1 MEIWNNVFLN
11 VNIIS
16 LKQDNNSSSN
26 NDLHL
31 AANESESD
39 DDESIRHDEVICR
52 TAKSVSLKHISNTW
66 TSSNKW

>member
-1 MEIWNNVFLN
+1 

-52 TAKSVSLKHISNTW
+52 TAKSVSLKHISNT
-66 TSSNKW
+66 